1 MEALNHDN
9 SLNLARKFAAELQ
22 FKQKN
27 YEIAAKLYNEINN
40 FLKAELCYK
49 IVQQSNPEEIEPLV
63 KLADYQRQ
71 IGLYNDAKRTI
82 MEAI

>member
-1 MEALNHDN
+1 MEALNLDN

-49 IVQQSNPEEIEPLV
+49 IV
-63 KLADYQRQ
+63 
-71 IGLYNDAKRTI
+71 
-82 MEAI
+82 